1 MKTFFKELFSNNI
14 FNFPFSDI
22 YSRNLLDGLGIDAD
36 TNGTMSIVSDFNGT
50 KIKTTMDADRNVVLN
65 IDINLGDDV
74 AAKNYTV
81 DAILTT
87 ASSYFCFAESVM
99 VNLVIDDEI
108 FTFEGDPEFET
119 FKTVK
124 DGVCGYMKSNGKN
137 DELVKSWVFV
147 ATDEKDTKESA
158 DEYVTTTTDDVVD
171 ETHVYTDDELDKYA
185 NFMCNVVCRN
195 CDNDTCE
202 GCEVLGDKVIDG
214 DCMPGDCICDDE
226 KLPWEYEVIP
236 EDVEDYN
243 YANFIKN
250 KLTKREKYLVDYDLM
265 HDNLKNV
272 LVNNDYDIEDNYVVV
287 SMEDLINTDSFTNDY
302 DVVDYVLNNEVDR
315 LESFLVQATNR
326 FGFKSAKHE
335 KDVMFGFIDLKFELP
350 E

>member
-22 YSRNLLDGLGIDAD
+22 YGRDFLGGLGINAD
-36 TNGTMSIVSDFNGT
+36 DNGTMSILSDFNGT

-65 IDINLGDDV
+65 VDINLGNDV
-74 AAKNYTV
+74 KAKNYAV
-81 DAILTT
+81 NAILTT
-87 ASSYFCFAESVM
+87 ASSYFSFAESVK
-99 VNLVIDDEI
+99 VILVIDGET
-108 FTFEGDPEFET
+108 FNFEGDLEYET

-124 DGVCGYMKSNGKN
+124 DGVYGYMKPNGN
-137 DELVKSWVFV
+137 TDELVKSWVFV
-147 ATDEKDTKESA
+147 ATDENDTVEPV

-171 ETHVYTDDELDKYA
+171 ETHVYTDDELDRYA

-202 GCEVLGDKVIDG
+202 GCEVLGGNISDE
-214 DCMPGDCICDDE
+214 DCMSGDCICDEE

-250 KLTKREKYLVDYDLM
+250 KLAKREKYVIDYDSM
-265 HDNLKNV
+265 HDNLKKV

-287 SMEDLINTDSFTNDY
+287 SMEELINTDRFTNDY
-302 DVVDYVLNNEVDR
+302 DVVKHVLNNEVDR
-315 LESFLVQATNR
+315 LDSFLVQATNR
-326 FGFKSAKHE
+326 FGFKYAKYE
-335 KDVMFGFIDLKFELP
+335 IDDMFGLVDLKFELP